1 MLVLRT
7 RTFCVN
13 FPCLD
18 WSFRTVLHPPVRLG
32 TTLTWKLSTGSQSPK
47 QALSIR
53 TAGTS
58 RSIKAMSEQQYQVLQ
73 PVKVTSTSLKT
84 YTGDLIL
91 SDCFTVASVT
101 EKDSDGVVLGLTS
114 NEGPIALQDFTL
126 GEVKHM

>member
-1 MLVLRT
+1 
-7 RTFCVN
+7 
-13 FPCLD
+13 
-18 WSFRTVLHPPVRLG
+18 
-32 TTLTWKLSTGSQSPK
+32 
-47 QALSIR
+47 
-53 TAGTS
+53 
-58 RSIKAMSEQQYQVLQ
+58 MSEQQYQVLQ

-114 NEGPIALQDFTL
+114 NEGPVALQDFTL